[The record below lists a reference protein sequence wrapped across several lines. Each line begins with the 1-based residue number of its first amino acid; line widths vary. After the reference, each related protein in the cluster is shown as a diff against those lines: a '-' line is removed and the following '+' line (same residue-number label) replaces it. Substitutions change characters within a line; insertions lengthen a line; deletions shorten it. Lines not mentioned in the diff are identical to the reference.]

1 MQGLADQS
9 LMQICSI
16 YQHVYDLNLNVFD
29 KFIENILTALLRL
42 RILMEKAL

>member
-1 MQGLADQS
+1 MQGLADQG

-16 YQHVYDLNLNVFD
+16 QHIYDLNLNVFD

>member
-16 YQHVYDLNLNVFD
+16 YQHVCDLNLNVFD